1 MVTAV
6 FVAALTIG
14 GLGFA
19 WMGASGY
26 MVQGVVFFVI
36 AATIGTAWFLI
47 VARVKGDQARTVE
60 DYRKAQPSA

>member
-1 MVTAV
+1 
-6 FVAALTIG
+6 
-14 GLGFA
+14 
-19 WMGASGY
+19 